1 VSRSGWGS
9 AAKVAAL
16 GLALFSCTLAT
27 ASARAASIVYR
38 CLDAHL
44 GVVYTDVP
52 CKEGAPLEIRAG
64 DADPAALARLER
76 LRDALDQ
83 AAVQRLSEER
93 RLAAQRIVPIPV
105 GRDTETEDMSGYG
118 PYYTYPVAG
127 YFPQQHPRRD
137 RDRDRLQRRSAS
149 RGGAPSPPYI
159 VPRP

>member
-1 VSRSGWGS
+1 MSHRRFMPGIALS
-9 AAKVAAL
+9 AVGVLAWFLAGVHAHAA
-16 GLALFSCTLAT
+16 GTT
-27 ASARAASIVYR
+27 VYR

-44 GVVYTDVP
+44 DVVYTDVP
-52 CKEGAPLEIRAG
+52 CKEGAPVEIRAG

-105 GRDTETEDMSGYG
+105 GRDTEPDDMSGYG
-118 PYYTYPVAG
+118 PYYTYPVG
-127 YFPQQHPRRD
+127 RYFPQQHLPRD
-137 RDRDRLQRRSAS
+137 RDRDRLQRRFAS